1 MKYIEVFVIAL
12 EILLIA
18 ALIGILT
25 QVLAGVAYWQIL
37 WIFELSM
44 YVL

>member
-18 ALIGILT
+18 AFIGILI
-25 QVLAGVAYWQIL
+25 QVLASVVYFPIL
-37 WIFELSM
+37 WIFELSQ
-44 YVL
+44 YVS

>member
-1 MKYIEVFVIAL
+1 MKYIEVFVIAI

-18 ALIGILT
+18 AFIGILI
-25 QVLAGVAYWQIL
+25 QVLAGFVYWPIL
-37 WIFELSM
+37 WIFELSK

>member
-1 MKYIEVFVIAL
+1 MKFLEVFVIAL

-18 ALIGILT
+18 ALIGILI
-25 QVLAGVAYWQIL
+25 QVLADVVYWPIL
-37 WIFELSM
+37 WIFELSK

>member
-18 ALIGILT
+18 ALIGIFI
-25 QVLAGVAYWQIL
+25 QVLAGVVYWPIL
-37 WIFELSM
+37 WIFELSK